1 MKSYLKIQLIILFL
15 LPVFSGIS
23 EGQDHDTTFHLL
35 TCGPGTELYSIYGH
49 SALLVTINSSGI
61 VYNWGVF
68 DFNAP
73 NFAWKFAKGRLN
85 YWLGSDNLRGFL
97 ESYLREQRYV
107 ISQKINLL
115 PAEERTLMELI
126 NENMKPENKSYRYDF
141 FYDDCSTRIRD
152 LLEKA
157 TNKSLVYPPEPDG
170 ELPTFRQMVA
180 KYQSP
185 LPWVQFGVD
194 LLMGAPGDKPANVRD
209 RMFLPLDLMEG
220 LSETTVNRGGNQE
233 NLLESKVFL
242 IDLPA
247 PDMSPAFFETP
258 LFVFSILLVIVSFMT
273 LIIKSRAYNNLLDY
287 ILFSVFAILAAMMI
301 FFNFFTD
308 HEQMRYNYNILW
320 LNPFLIISFFAVL
333 FNRGIRMWFRVVFFM
348 TVFFLAIHL
357 LLPQAFNIAIYPL
370 ILIILF
376 RSFARSDFSWNP
388 VSAFH

>member
-1 MKSYLKIQLIILFL
+1 MRSYLKIALFLTL
-15 LPVFSGIS
+15 LPVIS
-23 EGQDHDTTFHLL
+23 SELKGQESDTTFYLL

-49 SALLVTINSSGI
+49 SALHVSIRSSDI

-68 DFNAP
+68 DFNTS

-85 YWLGSDNLRGFL
+85 YWLGTDHLRGFL
-97 ESYLREQRYV
+97 EDYSREQRYV

-115 PAEERTLMELI
+115 PAEKRLLMELV
-126 NENMKPENKSYRYDF
+126 NENMKPENRSYRYDF

-157 TNKSLVYPPEPDG
+157 TDKSLVYPPEPDS

-194 LLMGAPGDKPANVRD
+194 LLMGTPGDKPANVRD
-209 RMFLPLDLMEG
+209 RMFLPIDLMEG

-233 NLLESKVFL
+233 NLLASKVFL
-242 IDLPA
+242 VDLPA
-247 PDMSPAFFETP
+247 PDMSHSFFKTP
-258 LFVFSILLVIVSFMT
+258 FFIFSILLVIVSFMT
-273 LIIKSRAYNNLLDY
+273 LNIKSRAYNNFLDY

-308 HEQMRYNYNILW
+308 HEQMRNNYNILW
-320 LNPFLIISFFAVL
+320 LNPFLIACFLAII
-333 FNRGIRMWFRVVFFM
+333 FNRGIRMWFRIVFFM
-348 TVFFLAIHL
+348 TILFLAVHL

-376 RSFARSDFSWNP
+376 RSFARSEFSWNP
-388 VSAFH
+388 VRSD